1 MDEHQKTREY
11 VRCKDGFTMSVQAS
25 AYHYCNPKVSGYN
38 AVYNKVE
45 IGFPTEYESLLKNY
59 VEDLSGEDEDL
70 DYTDSVYPYVPSNI
84 VAMIIAKH
92 GGIIGGDCPQLGD
105 IVTIPIYNG
114 ITKKPHLY

>member
-70 DYTDSVYPYVPSNI
+70 DYTELSSKLTVLGSTSRAHSSIFVKSTKVRNLFKRLSNSCLSI
-84 VAMIIAKH
+84 
-92 GGIIGGDCPQLGD
+92 
-105 IVTIPIYNG
+105 
-114 ITKKPHLY
+114 